1 MLKEKLKRVPEIS
14 ATTQL
19 FELLDNEERGA
30 EHVHEEL
37 EQGELP
43 QAGGDDED
51 Q

>member
-19 FELLDNEERGA
+19 FELLDNEERGG
-30 EHVHEEL
+30 EHVRPEP

-43 QAGGDDED
+43 EAGGDDED